1 MARAIPPGHHAEY
14 LAAIVESSEDVIVSK
29 TLDGTIISWN
39 PAAEKIFGYTAEEA
53 IGKHITLIIPSER
66 WSEEDKVLARL
77 RRGER
82 IEHFETVR
90 RTKDGRILSISLT
103 VSPIRDEMG
112 KIVGASKI
120 ARDITD
126 RKRAEAMIA
135 ADLAAMKRL
144 HQIGSLCAR
153 GQTSVPECLEQIL
166 DAAIEFTAGD
176 KGNVQLFDTRSNA
189 LTIAAQRGFEAP
201 FLRFF
206 ATLSADDPAACGT
219 ALRANDRI
227 IVEDVMHS
235 DIFAGSEAREV
246 LLSAGVRAVQSS
258 PLLSSTGNV
267 LGMIS
272 THYAHPFRPDDR
284 QLRLLDLLA
293 RMAADFLQRIKARG
307 GVVRAR

>member
-1 MARAIPPGHHAEY
+1 
-14 LAAIVESSEDVIVSK
+14 
-29 TLDGTIISWN
+29 
-39 PAAEKIFGYTAEEA
+39 
-53 IGKHITLIIPSER
+53 
-66 WSEEDKVLARL
+66 
-77 RRGER
+77 
-82 IEHFETVR
+82 
-90 RTKDGRILSISLT
+90 
-103 VSPIRDEMG
+103 
-112 KIVGASKI
+112 
-120 ARDITD
+120 
-126 RKRAEAMIA
+126 MIA

-176 KGNVQLFDTRSNA
+176 KGNVQLFDTKSNA

-206 ATLSADDPAACGT
+206 ATLGDNPAACGT
-219 ALRANDRI
+219 PLRANDRI

-272 THYAHPFRPDDR
+272 THYAHPSGQTTASSGCSIYWRAQQRTFCNASRR
-284 QLRLLDLLA
+284 RRSCASGLMSLLL
-293 RMAADFLQRIKARG
+293 
-307 GVVRAR
+307 